1 MSASRFLAAPLL
13 AGAAFMLAPAA
24 QAAPVLFC
32 KDGPGINL
40 VTQGCISGQS
50 RAYPGGGDGIYNNAG
65 GGDFEAAVEAAILGA
80 TGVSV
85 DISLYDKSDEGPV
98 LATFLPLGDPSATL
112 SGTWDIIDPAVLVR
126 FITIKAA
133 NSFALFDL
141 GVSGANAGVYSTLGI
156 LNNGGNQPQVS
167 HISLWLGPIDPTVP
181 PPPPPPPPFD
191 IPTPATL
198 ALFGLG
204 LAGLGLRRR

>member
-1 MSASRFLAAPLL
+1 MYRRLLLIAPLL
-13 AGAAFMLAPAA
+13 AGAAVLVAPAA
-24 QAAPVLFC
+24 QASPVLFC
-32 KDGPGINL
+32 KNGPGINL

-80 TGVSV
+80 TGVAV
-85 DISLYDKSDEGPV
+85 DISLYDKSDSGPV
-98 LATFLPLGDPSATL
+98 LTSFLPNADPSTTL
-112 SGTWDIIDPAVLVR
+112 SGTWQILDPTVRVR

-133 NSFALFDL
+133 TSFALYDL
-141 GVSGANAGVYSTLGI
+141 GSAGANAGVYSTLGI
-156 LNNGGNQPQVS
+156 LNNGGSQPKVS
-167 HISLWLGPIDPTVP
+167 HISLWLGPIDPIAP

-191 IPTPATL
+191 VPAPATL
-198 ALFGLG
+198 ALFGLA